1 MSTINRISYLS
12 SLGITAWLERK
23 TSQVNLIALP
33 LFSSSTQVGVI
44 ILDCINNPPEKI
56 FKLLQAIVWAI
67 GYSTTVHEPCEVVIE
82 PSFSIVITFGKN
94 ASEYVANRLV
104 NTKHFALSSCEE
116 LLLNSNLKRE
126 AWNLLKINSKADFFN

>member
-44 ILDCINNPPEKI
+44 ILDWINNTPEKI
-56 FKLLQAIVWAI
+56 VKLLQAIVRTI
-67 GYSTTVHEPCEVVIE
+67 GYSTTVHEPCDVVIE

-104 NTKHFALSSCEE
+104 NAKHFALSSCEE